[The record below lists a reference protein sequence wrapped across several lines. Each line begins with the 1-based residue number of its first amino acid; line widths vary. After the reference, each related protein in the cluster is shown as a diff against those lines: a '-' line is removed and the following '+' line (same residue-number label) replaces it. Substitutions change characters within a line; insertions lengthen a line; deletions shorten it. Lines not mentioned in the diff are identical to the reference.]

1 MCHRSSS
8 TTLASE
14 SSVVVDGGRPWLS
27 RCSSARCGASG
38 RPRSTVPRHTETASR
53 SVMQHSQRPRSPEVD
68 TPHRRS
74 AFLMVRPKDA
84 LDWGAARKA
93 TSTVVPRSERKHAW
107 SAQCLAAHI
116 CKTGTSWS
124 RRSNVP
130 RKAFDVKVNA
140 DICLN
145 AMYVFGDVLSAKVD
159 TRARRRL
166 VEKPRHGDTSLKH
179 AGGEPRWTA
188 EHVRPHRKTQHCD
201 TLPEKQKDKHE
212 KRSMVRRRPGQPPYI
227 DVIDVASHAPLRP
240 WKTPVSSDEALRHC
254 KPSACLSDIGTRCQA
269 EHCADESVGRLL
281 QQTLSATA
289 QNR

>member
-1 MCHRSSS
+1 MACHRSSS

-38 RPRSTVPRHTETASR
+38 GPRSTVPRHTETASR

-74 AFLMVRPKDA
+74 AFLMVRQWDA

-188 EHVRPHRKTQHCD
+188 EHVRPHRKTQHYD
-201 TLPEKQKDKHE
+201 TQPEKQKYKHE
-212 KRSMVRRRPGQPPYI
+212 TFRNP
-227 DVIDVASHAPLRP
+227 
-240 WKTPVSSDEALRHC
+240 
-254 KPSACLSDIGTRCQA
+254 
-269 EHCADESVGRLL
+269 
-281 QQTLSATA
+281 
-289 QNR
+289 